1 MKYCSP
7 RAIEPRIP
15 SYTHT
20 QIPHTQSHTSQNSKT
35 DVFLNSAAI
44 SNATLKKRDY
54 RDRQFKPASNFN
66 FQPAN
71 NRQTGF
77 LQTPELKLCR
87 NIRSALGE
95 LFEIEKRRLLNDA
108 SGGKG

>member
-20 QIPHTQSHTSQNSKT
+20 NSTLRAIVRIAKPIF
-35 DVFLNSAAI
+35 VLNSAAI
-44 SNATLKKRDY
+44 SNATLKEIIVTEILKATRVILT
-54 RDRQFKPASNFN
+54 STTT
-66 FQPAN
+66 
-71 NRQTGF
+71 QTTDIQAF

-87 NIRSALGE
+87 NTRSALGE
-95 LFEIEKRRLLNDA
+95 LFEKRRL
-108 SGGKG
+108 

>member
-15 SYTHT
+15 SYTHKF
-20 QIPHTQSHTSQNSKT
+20 HTLRAIQVRIAKPMF
-35 DVFLNSAAI
+35 FLNSAAI

-54 RDRQFKPASNFN
+54 RDRHFKPASNFN

-77 LQTPELKLCR
+77 L
-87 NIRSALGE
+87 
-95 LFEIEKRRLLNDA
+95 
-108 SGGKG
+108 